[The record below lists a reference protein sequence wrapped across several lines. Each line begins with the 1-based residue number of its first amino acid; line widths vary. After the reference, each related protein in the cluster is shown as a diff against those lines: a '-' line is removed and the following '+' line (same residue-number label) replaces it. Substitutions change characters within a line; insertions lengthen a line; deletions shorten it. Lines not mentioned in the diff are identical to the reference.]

1 MKQGK
6 SIFIITAIAAFSF
19 LILTQQG
26 CKKED
31 ENPESGT
38 ANFNISLKSTSSSR
52 SNYESINIDIQS
64 ASIHTSTD
72 LEETSGWF
80 DLETNTGIYDLL
92 DYEAGNDTLIAFD
105 PVLEVQTVS
114 QIRLILGDNNTIV
127 IDGETYDLDTPS
139 AQTSGIKIQVH
150 AQLQPNLSYKVV
162 LNFDA
167 EKSIIETGNDKY
179 KLTPV
184 IDATVLQID

>member
-167 EKSIIETGNDKY
+167 ESSIIETGNDKY

-184 IDATVLQID
+184 IDATVLQLD